1 VKTRSKIWPWLVAM
15 VAVVTAGLWWVK
27 PDAVEVPRPLGQIRI
42 TLPDTTT
49 SPYKTPCGSQFR
61 IPNHAKVELRNSGD
75 KEGCWFNLSFPRFNA
90 KLHCTEVPVRDLES
104 LLRDAQSLVFGHEVA
119 ATGIRRQALDLPS
132 KSGTLYALEGPVAT
146 PLQFFVTDS
155 TDHFIRG
162 SLYFSHK
169 PNPDSV
175 APVLQR
181 LESDVRIMMETLLWP

>member
-1 VKTRSKIWPWLVAM
+1 MA
-15 VAVVTAGLWWVK
+15 AVVAAGLWWIK
-27 PDAVEVPRPLGQIRI
+27 PEDAGVPRPFGHLRI
-42 TLPDTTT
+42 ACRHGLPLHDALW
-49 SPYKTPCGSQFR
+49 GQFR
-61 IPNHAKVELRNSGD
+61 IPNHAKVELRNLPEE
-75 KEGCWFNLSFPRFNA
+75 EGCWFNVSFPRFNA
-90 KLHCTEVPVRDLES
+90 KLHCTEVPVNDLGS

-132 KSGTLYALEGPVAT
+132 KGGMLYALQGPVAT

-155 TDHFIRG
+155 VDHFMRG

-181 LESDVRIMMETLLWP
+181 LEADVRIMMETMKWP